1 MKNLN
6 RKELLLRESILKDF
20 DKVFSIKDNVWGK
33 AKYGSGN
40 TIYQPSKVK
49 QFISSALDKQHK
61 ADMEEV
67 IMIAE
72 DMAGKTNVELES
84 DGIDDGIGYFVALK
98 SLINTL
104 KEKV

>member
-1 MKNLN
+1 MSNI
-6 RKELLLRESILKDF
+6 KEEILAEF

-33 AKYGSGN
+33 AKYGGGN

-67 IMIAE
+67 KKI
-72 DMAGKTNVELES
+72 VE
-84 DGIDDGIGYFVALK
+84 GIDDNGGGSGRRLK
-98 SLINTL
+98 IQLLNKL
-104 KEKV
+104 KDV

>member
-1 MKNLN
+1 MSNL
-6 RKELLLRESILKDF
+6 KEEILAEF

-33 AKYGSGN
+33 AKYGGGN

-67 IMIAE
+67 MGIIPEERNAPHTEPLPQYKGWSSGFNQCRKMMI
-72 DMAGKTNVELES
+72 DNLT
-84 DGIDDGIGYFVALK
+84 
-98 SLINTL
+98 TL